1 MSTPTAPEIRQQFL
15 DFFSARAAHEVVPS
29 SPAVPHEDP
38 TLLFTNAGM
47 NQFKD
52 VFLGQGARLYTR
64 AVDTQKC
71 IRAGG
76 KHNDLED
83 VGRDTYHHTFFEMLG
98 NWSFG
103 DYFKTEAIDWAWT
116 LLTDVF
122 GIDPE
127 RLYATW
133 FEGDPAQGLEPDHE
147 ARDLWLKYLPAD
159 HVIPGDAKDNFWEMG
174 ETGPCGPCSEIHVD
188 RIGGRNAAAQVNQ
201 DDPDV
206 LEVWNLVFIQ
216 FNRESET
223 VLNPLPARHV
233 DTGMGLERLVSV
245 LQNRRSNYD
254 TDLFAGIFD
263 RIADVSG
270 ARPYRGHL
278 EDPIDIAY
286 RVIADHT
293 RCLVA
298 AISDGATPG
307 ADGRGY
313 VLRRIL
319 RRAVRHGRQTLG
331 MERPFLAS
339 IVPAVV
345 EILGDSFPEMR
356 EKMPRVQKIIG
367 QEEEMFRGTLD
378 RGLQLFAEA
387 AGRSS
392 DGRISSIDAFKLHDT
407 YGFPIDLTQVMAEER
422 DMTVDTDGYEILMQ
436 EARSRSR
443 GGGDVNDPVLTI
455 PPDVLGKLDFLKV
468 KPTDDHAK
476 HHGGPTTGLIK
487 AIWDGRHLCNRS
499 EHGQRVAVILDRT
512 CFYGEQGGQ
521 VGDVGE
527 IHVARGSSAGHDHVG
542 ILVVEDTK
550 RVGDYV
556 LHVGH
561 VSHGAVA
568 TGDECEVAVDSH
580 RRAAIRAHHTA
591 THLLNLALRAVAG
604 PESDQRGS
612 SVAADRL
619 RFDYAANGPL
629 DPAALEEIESRVNAA
644 IAEGLEIHV
653 GEAPLDLAQKVN
665 TVRAVFGERYPDPVR
680 MVAVGP
686 TILELLEQPDDSRWL
701 GQSVEFCG
709 GTHLTNTAEAEDFV
723 VLSEQGLAAGIRRVT
738 ALAGK
743 PARDARLE
751 AAELDE
757 KLSAMESG
765 DSTESVD
772 DLVRDFESATISAV
786 DRHSLGGRIEALRAT
801 AKTVR
806 KAAAAENR
814 GAVVDS
820 AREIAANSEGDAIV
834 ARIEDADKD
843 ALLSAMDAI
852 RAARPDAAVLLL
864 AADADEG
871 KVVIVAKVPDS
882 LIARGLKA
890 GDWVKAAAQACGG
903 GGGGRPDS
911 AQAGGKDPAKADEAV
926 EAARAHAG
934 VCGVSCDPNRS
945 SGNSTGNSSGNPG
958 AIA

>member
-1 MSTPTAPEIRQQFL
+1 MPTPTAPEIRQQFL
-15 DFFSARAAHEVVPS
+15 DFFAERAAHEIVPS
-29 SPAVPHEDP
+29 SPAVPHDDP

-64 AVDTQKC
+64 AVDSQKC

-83 VGRDTYHHTFFEMLG
+83 VGHDTYHHTFFEMLG

-103 DYFKTEAIDWAWT
+103 DYFKAEAIDWAWT

-122 GIDPE
+122 GIDPA

-159 HVIPGDAKDNFWEMG
+159 QVIPGNAKDNFWEMG

-188 RIGGRNAAAQVNQ
+188 RIGGRNAAAMVNQ

-216 FNRESET
+216 FNRESAT
-223 VLNPLPARHV
+223 VLNPLPAQHV
-233 DTGMGLERLVSV
+233 DTGMGFERLVSV
-245 LQNRRSNYD
+245 LQDRRSNYD

-298 AISDGATPG
+298 ALSDGATPG

-331 MERPFLAS
+331 MERPFLAG

-345 EILGDSFPEMR
+345 EILGDSFPEMK
-356 EKMPRVQKIIG
+356 EKMPRVQEIIG
-367 QEEEMFRGTLD
+367 QEEEMFRRTLD

-387 AGRSS
+387 AERSD

-422 DMTVDTDGYEILMQ
+422 DMTVDTEGYEVLME
-436 EARSRSR
+436 EARSKSR
-443 GGGDVNDPVLTI
+443 AGGDVDDPVLTM

-468 KPTDDHAK
+468 KPTDDDAK
-476 HHGGPTTGLIK
+476 HLNHPTTGLIK
-487 AIWDGRHLCNRS
+487 AIWDGRHLCERS

-542 ILVVEDTK
+542 KVDVEDAR

-556 LHVGH
+556 LHIGH
-561 VSHGAVA
+561 VSHGAIAV
-568 TGDECEVAVDSH
+568 GDECEVAVDVH
-580 RRAAIRAHHTA
+580 RRSAIRAHHTA

-604 PESDQRGS
+604 PESEQRGS

-619 RFDYAANGPL
+619 RFDYAASGPL
-629 DPAALEEIESRVNAA
+629 DPDALEEIETRVNAA
-644 IAEGLEIHV
+644 IAEKLDVHI
-653 GEAPLDLAQKVN
+653 GESPLDLAQKVN

-686 TILELLEQPDDSRWL
+686 TVVDLLEAPDNPEWL
-701 GQSVEFCG
+701 ERSVEFCG
-709 GTHLTNTAEAEDFV
+709 GTHLANTAEAADFV

-738 ALAGK
+738 ALAGE
-743 PARDARLE
+743 PARAARLQ
-751 AAELDE
+751 ATELE
-757 KLSAMESG
+757 TRLSAVETG
-765 DSTESVD
+765 DSSEPIDGVI
-772 DLVRDFESATISAV
+772 RDFESATISVV
-786 DRHSLGGRIEALRAT
+786 DRHALGGRIESLRAS
-801 AKTVR
+801 AKSAR

-814 GAVVDS
+814 GAVVDA
-820 AREIAANSEGDAIV
+820 AREIAANAPGDAIV
-834 ARIEDADKD
+834 ARIDGADKD

-852 RAARPDAAVLLL
+852 RAVREDAAVLLL
-864 AADADEG
+864 AADADQG
-871 KVVIVAKVPDS
+871 KVVIVAKVPKT
-882 LIARGLKA
+882 LIASGLKA
-890 GDWVKAAAQACGG
+890 GEWVKAAAQACGG

-911 AQAGGKDPAKADEAV
+911 AQAGGKDPARAEEAV
-926 EAARAHAG
+926 EAARAHAKA
-934 VCGVSCDPNRS
+934 
-945 SGNSTGNSSGNPG
+945 SGAS
-958 AIA
+958 